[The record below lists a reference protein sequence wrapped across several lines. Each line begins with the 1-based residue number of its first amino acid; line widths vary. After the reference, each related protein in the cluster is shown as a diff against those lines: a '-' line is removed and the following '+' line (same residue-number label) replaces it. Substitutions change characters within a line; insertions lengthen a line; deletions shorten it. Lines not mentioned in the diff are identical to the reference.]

1 MTNVQ
6 QPANQEVSGGNA
18 GSRQGTASDP
28 VAPDTAQRVEAAA
41 TAPPPTGAEPEERK
55 FTFPSAY
62 TVLFLLLIV
71 MAALTYVIPAGVY
84 DRGADGQPIPG
95 TYHNVP
101 QNPQKLISGTLLAP
115 ITGTYGIQDAT
126 GNVSPYNSGTLY
138 GAINVA
144 LFVLVIGGFLGLTMR
159 TGAIDAGIGALVQ
172 GLGTR
177 GSLLIPI
184 LMGVF
189 MLGGTTYGMAEESL
203 AFYALIIAAMIA
215 LKYDAL
221 TGVATIMLGCGIGVL
236 ASTIN
241 PFATGI
247 ASGFAGV
254 SIADGLLGR
263 VVMLIVG
270 GAIGM
275 WYVMRYASRVQK
287 DPSQSL
293 VFHMKEDNER
303 HFLKRG
309 ESSDEVP
316 EMTGQRKLV
325 LVLFGLAFLI
335 MIVSVIPW
343 ADLGINFIPTL
354 GWWFPELTALFL
366 AFAIIIGIVGRMG
379 EQELTSGFID
389 GARDLLGVALVVGL
403 ARGVSVIMNN
413 GLIIDTVL
421 HWAEQLVSGMG
432 GVAFINTVAA
442 MYLPLSFLI
451 PSSSGLAT
459 VSMPIMAPL
468 ADFAGVPKALVVT
481 AYQASNGLINLVT
494 PTFAVVAGGL
504 ALGRVPL
511 NTWWKFAMPL
521 VLMLAGMIVV
531 VLSAGVLIRT

>member
-1 MTNVQ
+1 MDSDQKPLATGTGV
-6 QPANQEVSGGNA
+6 ASAA
-18 GSRQGTASDP
+18 GSPTEPAGVVDAP
-28 VAPDTAQRVEAAA
+28 VAQQRSDSGLAPAASPEAPPAQRW
-41 TAPPPTGAEPEERK
+41 

-62 TVLFLLLIV
+62 TILFLLLIV
-71 MAALTYVIPAGVY
+71 MAILTWVIPAGQY
-84 DRGADGQPIPG
+84 ELNADGAPIPG
-95 TYHNVP
+95 TYHTVP
-101 QNPQKLISGTLLAP
+101 QNPQKILSGTLLAP
-115 ITGTYGIQDAT
+115 ITGTYGIQAPD

-144 LFVLVIGGFLGLTMR
+144 LFVLVIGGFLGLTMK
-159 TGAIDAGIGALVQ
+159 TGAIDAGIAALVR

-177 GSLLIPI
+177 GNLLIPI
-184 LMGVF
+184 LMVVF

-203 AFYALIIAAMIA
+203 AFYMLIIAAMIA
-215 LKYDAL
+215 LQYDAV
-221 TGVATIMLGCGIGVL
+221 TGVAVILLGAGIGVL

-247 ASGFAGV
+247 ASQFAGV
-254 SIADGLLGR
+254 SLADGLVGR
-263 VVMLIVG
+263 LVMLVLG
-270 GAIGM
+270 GAIGI
-275 WYVMRYASRVQK
+275 WYVMRYAARVK
-287 DPSQSL
+287 ADPSSSL
-293 VFHMKEDNER
+293 VFRMKEDNER
-303 HFLKRG
+303 HFLKREG
-309 ESSDEVP
+309 AEEMP
-316 EMTGQRKLV
+316 EMTGQRKLI

-343 ADLGINFIPTL
+343 SDLGITRIATRF
-354 GWWFPELTALFL
+354 WWFPELTALFL
-366 AFAIIIGIVGRMG
+366 FFAILIGIVGRMG

-403 ARGVSVIMNN
+403 ARGVSVVMNN
-413 GLIIDTVL
+413 GLIIDTAL

-468 ADFAGVPKALVVT
+468 ADFAGVPRALVVT
-481 AYQASNGLINLVT
+481 AYQSANGLINLVT

-521 VLMLAGMIVV
+521 VLMLAGMIVL

>member
-1 MTNVQ
+1 MSFDQTPPTAGGTVV
-6 QPANQEVSGGNA
+6 PATSSSAE
-18 GSRQGTASDP
+18 AS
-28 VAPDTAQRVEAAA
+28 AAA
-41 TAPPPTGAEPEERK
+41 VPVTAPPSPAPEAQPEPRR

-62 TVLFLLLIV
+62 TILFLLLIV
-71 MAALTYVIPAGVY
+71 IAVLTWIIPAGQY
-84 DRGADGQPIPG
+84 NLDADGAPIPG
-95 TYHNVP
+95 TYHTVP
-101 QNPQKLISGTLLAP
+101 QNPQKIFSGTLLAP
-115 ITGTYGIQDAT
+115 ITGTYGIQAAD
-126 GNVSPYNSGTLY
+126 GNVGPYNSGTLY

-144 LFVLVIGGFLGLTMR
+144 LFVLVIGGFLGLTMK
-159 TGAIDAGIGALVQ
+159 TGAIDAGIAALVR

-177 GSLLIPI
+177 GNLLIPI
-184 LMGVF
+184 LMAVF

-203 AFYALIIAAMIA
+203 AFYMLVIAAMIA
-215 LKYDAL
+215 LQYDAV
-221 TGVATIMLGCGIGVL
+221 TGVAVILLGAGIGVL

-247 ASGFAGV
+247 ASQFAGV
-254 SIADGLLGR
+254 SLADGLVGR
-263 VVMLIVG
+263 LVMLVLG
-270 GAIGM
+270 GAVGI
-275 WYVMRYASRVQK
+275 WYVMRYAARVK
-287 DPSQSL
+287 ADPSKSL
-293 VFHMKEDNER
+293 VFRMKEDNER
-303 HFLKRG
+303 HFLKRQ
-309 ESSDEVP
+309 SADEMP
-316 EMTGQRKLV
+316 QMTGQRKLV

-343 ADLGINFIPTL
+343 SDLGITRIPTR

-366 AFAIIIGIVGRMG
+366 FFAIVIGIVGRMG

-403 ARGVSVIMNN
+403 ARGVSVVMNN

-421 HWAEQLVSGMG
+421 NWAEKLVAGMG

-442 MYLPLSFLI
+442 LYLPLSFLI

-468 ADFAGVPKALVVT
+468 ADFAGVPRALVVT
-481 AYQASNGLINLVT
+481 AYQSSNGLINLVT

-521 VLMLAGMIVV
+521 VLMLAGVIVV

>member
-1 MTNVQ
+1 MSTD
-6 QPANQEVSGGNA
+6 QPPVAEPPLTPA
-18 GSRQGTASDP
+18 P
-28 VAPDTAQRVEAAA
+28 VAPSEST
-41 TAPPPTGAEPEERK
+41 AEPAQEERR
-55 FTFPSAY
+55 FTFPTAY

-71 MAALTYVIPAGVY
+71 VAALTWIIPAGQY
-84 DRGADGQPIPG
+84 DRNADGQPVPN
-95 TYHNVP
+95 TYHTVP
-101 QNPQKLISGTLLAP
+101 QNPQTLLRGTLLAP
-115 ITGTYGIQDAT
+115 ITGTYGIQNT
-126 GNVSPYNSGTLY
+126 EGNVSPYNSGTLY

-144 LFVLVIGGFLGLTMR
+144 LFVLVIGGFLGLTMK
-159 TGAIDAGIGALVQ
+159 TGAIDAGIGALVR

-177 GSLLIPI
+177 GGLLIPI

-203 AFYALIIAAMIA
+203 AFYALVIAAMLA
-215 LKYDAL
+215 LRYDAL
-221 TGVATIMLGCGIGVL
+221 TGVAVLLLGCGIGVL

-263 VVMLIVG
+263 LVMLVLG
-270 GAIGM
+270 GAIGI
-275 WYVMRYASRVQK
+275 WYVMRYAARVK
-287 DPSQSL
+287 ADPSASL
-293 VFHMKEDNER
+293 VYHLKEDNER

-309 ESSDEVP
+309 QGTDDVV
-316 EMTGQRKLV
+316 EMTGQRKAV
-325 LVLFGLAFLI
+325 LILFGLAFLI

-343 ADLGINFIPTL
+343 KDLGITFIPTL

-366 AFAIIIGIVGRMG
+366 AFAIIIGVVGRMG
-379 EQELTSGFID
+379 EQELTSNFID

-403 ARGVSVIMNN
+403 ARGVSVVMNN

-421 HWAEQLVSGMG
+421 SWCEQLVAGMG
-432 GVAFINTVAA
+432 GVAFINTVALL
-442 MYLPLSFLI
+442 YLPLSFLI

-459 VSMPIMAPL
+459 VTMPIMAPL
-468 ADFAGVPKALVVT
+468 ADFAGVPKSLVVT
-481 AYQASNGLINLVT
+481 AYQSANGLINLVT

-511 NTWWKFAMPL
+511 NTWWRFTMPL
-521 VLMLAGMIVV
+521 VLMLAALIVL
-531 VLSAGVLIRT
+531 VLSVSVLIRT

>member
-1 MTNVQ
+1 MSQNH
-6 QPANQEVSGGNA
+6 QPAGEDLPA
-18 GSRQGTASDP
+18 GSVT
-28 VAPDTAQRVEAAA
+28 VAPPQAGAAPQE
-41 TAPPPTGAEPEERK
+41 PPPEAPHR

-62 TVLFLLLIV
+62 TILFLLLIV
-71 MAALTYVIPAGVY
+71 MAALTWVIPAGQY
-84 DRGADGQPIPG
+84 DRNPSGEPIPG

-101 QNPQKLISGTLLAP
+101 PNPQKLVSGTLLAP
-115 ITGTYGIQDAT
+115 ITGTYGIQASD
-126 GNVSPYNSGTLY
+126 GSVSPYNSGTLY

-144 LFVLVIGGFLGLTMR
+144 LFVLIIGGFLGLTMK
-159 TGAIDAGIGALVQ
+159 TGAIDAGIGALVR

-177 GSLLIPI
+177 GKLLIPI

-203 AFYALIIAAMIA
+203 AFYALIIAAMLA
-215 LKYDAL
+215 LQYDAL
-221 TGVATIMLGCGIGVL
+221 TGVAVILLGCGIGTL

-247 ASGFAGV
+247 ASQFAGV
-254 SIADGLLGR
+254 SIADGLVGR
-263 VVMLIVG
+263 LILLVVG
-270 GAIGM
+270 GGLGM
-275 WYVMRYASRVQK
+275 WWVMRYAARVK
-287 DPSQSL
+287 ADPSKSL
-293 VFHMKEDNER
+293 VFHLKEDNEK
-303 HFLKRG
+303 HFLKRNTA
-309 ESSDEVP
+309 EEVV

-325 LVLFGLAFLI
+325 LTLFGLAFLI

-343 ADLGINFIPTL
+343 ADLGITWIPTL

-366 AFAIIIGIVGRMG
+366 FFAIVIGIVGRMG

-403 ARGVSVIMNN
+403 ARGVSVVMNN

-421 HWAEQLVSGMG
+421 HWAEQLVSSMG

-481 AYQASNGLINLVT
+481 AYQSANGLINLVT

-511 NTWWKFAMPL
+511 NTWWRFAAPL
-521 VLMLAGMIVV
+521 VLMLAVAIVL
-531 VLSAGVLIRT
+531 VLSLSVVIRT